1 MEILHAFLARKQLA
15 IWRKNRRDPNQ
26 ILGSD
31 TGVTQRQFERSQPL
45 AVFPHSL
52 GKENPLRNHV
62 FAQFAFPP
70 KRKWTVGNAQSN
82 TMLCKGNVNLQ
93 ARRKKTRG
101 ALARPRFMP
110 GYFGGRARANSFF
123 LRSGRRGRDDAAPTS
138 QHLPY

>member
-1 MEILHAFLARKQLA
+1 MEILHSFLARKQFA
-15 IWRKNRRDPNQ
+15 IGRKNRRDPNQ

-70 KRKWTVGNAQSN
+70 KRKSTVGNAQSN

-93 ARRKKTRG
+93 ARRKKMRG

-110 GYFGGRARANSFF
+110 GYLGEGPGETLSFS
-123 LRSGRRGRDDAAPTS
+123 RSGRRGRDDAAPTS